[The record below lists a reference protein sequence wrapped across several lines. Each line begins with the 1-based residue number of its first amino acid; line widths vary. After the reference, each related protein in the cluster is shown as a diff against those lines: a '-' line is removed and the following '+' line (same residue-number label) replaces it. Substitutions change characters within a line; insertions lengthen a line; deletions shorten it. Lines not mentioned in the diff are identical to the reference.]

1 MIVDNLSE
9 AFKYTSLN
17 PLFAKAFDY
26 ISSVDLASLEV
37 GKFDIDGDNLRGIVS
52 DKNGVMPEE
61 STAKFECHNAHI
73 DIQVCIRG
81 RERIGWKPRGSCIA
95 PRGEY
100 NAEKDVLFY
109 DDSPDMFFGL
119 TDNQFAIFYPEDVH
133 APMIGEGMVKKLVI
147 KVKII

>member
-1 MIVDNLSE
+1 MIVDNLSS
-9 AFKYTSLN
+9 ASKYTSLN
-17 PLFAKAFDY
+17 PLFAKAFAY

-37 GKFDIDGDNLRGIVS
+37 GKFDIDGDKLRGIVS

-61 STAKFECHNAHI
+61 STAKFECHNTHI

-109 DDSPDMFFGL
+109 DDAPDMFFGL

-133 APMIGEGMVKKLVI
+133 APMIGEGSIKKLVV
-147 KVKII
+147 KVKL